1 MKWANVTLFIKNIAK
16 LHTYKHTYTLAL
28 AAADLKS
35 AMENGSLCQVVLNK
49 DFFQYGCNRV
59 HLSSSLLIYSSTM
72 YIVMVV
78 CSGADCHSKKTRPG
92 ANIFFFPSPYSVF
105 LWYKEFHGTI
115 QFGISFLRPPQYIV
129 YHISGWKIYQKA
141 TLNLSMQSLSSNEQ
155 FLLPGPSV
163 ACLQLGRGAS
173 KFWSWKIF

>member
-92 ANIFFFPSPYSVF
+92 ANIFFFSFSLLSLFVVQGISRYHTIWDLLFKATTMYSVPYIGLKNLPKSYSQLVNAISQQQWTVSTTRALCSMF
-105 LWYKEFHGTI
+105 AIGER
-115 QFGISFLRPPQYIV
+115 GI
-129 YHISGWKIYQKA
+129 
-141 TLNLSMQSLSSNEQ
+141 
-155 FLLPGPSV
+155 
-163 ACLQLGRGAS
+163 
-173 KFWSWKIF
+173 

>member
-1 MKWANVTLFIKNIAK
+1 MAAIACIFRALFLYIVP
-16 LHTYKHTYTLAL
+16 
-28 AAADLKS
+28 
-35 AMENGSLCQVVLNK
+35 C
-49 DFFQYGCNRV
+49 
-59 HLSSSLLIYSSTM
+59 
-72 YIVMVV
+72 IVMVV

-155 FLLPGPSV
+155 FLQPGPSV

-173 KFWSWKIF
+173 KFWRELEVEKSLKSPNFIRTIDRHQMT

>member
-1 MKWANVTLFIKNIAK
+1 MLLDGSLFSVFRIVP
-16 LHTYKHTYTLAL
+16 T
-28 AAADLKS
+28 LKS

-59 HLSSSLLIYSSTM
+59 HLSSSLLIYSTM

-92 ANIFFFPSPYSVF
+92 ANIFFFPSPSSVF

-115 QFGISFLRPPQYIV
+115 QFRISFLRPQYRA
-129 YHISGWKIYQKA
+129 QK
-141 TLNLSMQSLSSNEQ
+141 SLPKKPEAAHTMFPN
-155 FLLPGPSV
+155 FFP
-163 ACLQLGRGAS
+163 
-173 KFWSWKIF
+173 